1 MHEAR
6 PSPDARYFG
15 PYLGGLKVRLAVSA
29 VHRVMPLAY
38 AADGLRGALR
48 DLAGVRGVDPG
59 DRPVLIDAIIA
70 LLSREPEAVAGF
82 RGELLR
88 RRDGTARDL
97 AFELAA
103 RLQAEIQAVEWV
115 TSEQKATR
123 AGPGDAD
130 IHGWATNGEGA
141 PGGVLVTLGIRGGRL
156 TRWRQRSCGPE
167 SAGRLAAGT
176 PGEWRPFAQRNAEL
190 AARLG

>member
-70 LLSREPEAVAGF
+70 LLSREPEAVARF
-82 RGELLR
+82 RGELLW

-130 IHGWATNGEGA
+130 IHGWATNGEGRRA
-141 PGGVLVTLGIRGGRL
+141 GCWSP
-156 TRWRQRSCGPE
+156 SE
-167 SAGRLAAGT
+167 SGAAG
-176 PGEWRPFAQRNAEL
+176 
-190 AARLG
+190 

>member
-1 MHEAR
+1 
-6 PSPDARYFG
+6 
-15 PYLGGLKVRLAVSA
+15 
-29 VHRVMPLAY
+29 
-38 AADGLRGALR
+38 
-48 DLAGVRGVDPG
+48 
-59 DRPVLIDAIIA
+59 
-70 LLSREPEAVAGF
+70 VAGF